1 MADGFACKFCDNR
14 TINKRSIIR
23 HVTKLHESTRLRMGV
38 KKVALYEPVYL
49 QSWTRNPA
57 EGRYWSVEKNGSG
70 TQPAGDAE
78 TYVHLGGVFV
88 REQRRIESLGA
99 GQEAAAT
106 VTAGRS
112 TFSELRPWLERTGWE
127 QTYADVNRNL
137 LRSLTIAPLFRSF
150 PTKRLSLGNSGSG
163 VGRARLDED
172 VVSPAD
178 DERKLAAI
186 SAAID
191 RVMERCEQT
200 ARTTGRTM
208 LCWLQSARPYASYT
222 KPFRFVARASTRKSY
237 FGLLKRFMAMVFR
250 AYRLSAHLRQR
261 ATGIRFKKAQLK
273 SIAAIWNHSVWDQD
287 GATTFD
293 FWRPTK
299 GCDMSGSRVD
309 GKEGDECEDSASEQD
324 DECKDFASEQDDDDH
339 DDDNDDGTED
349 DSLDDNRPDGEWD
362 DEDAESEDDEI
373 AADPRAALIDEVLEL
388 LFGLM
393 IQFST
398 EEIMDGRPA
407 SALLVYFSGVLGF
420 STDCAGFLPARSYT
434 SHLAGLIY
442 VQRLLFLEFALPARE
457 YPLLGV
463 AQRPRTNQV
472 ARLQVVRQKYSV
484 LGAQSPFEEFFSLM
498 AYGRA
503 MAASETPAFLLRWS
517 DDGQVVSHGDAL
529 TLSMECFRTLP
540 DTLLAEAD
548 RLCTELMY
556 DWQPPVELKF
566 VKDSLANT
574 SHGFS
579 FMSDPQNGLSEG
591 HLALSLKACTSQSNR
606 LSRSGGWD
614 WGAVTV
620 YFKQEEAFRECLAG
634 LMLVTGGGLPRGPD
648 LLHLR
653 WRNHMAT
660 ERGIY
665 VYDGSVI

>member
-1 MADGFACKFCDNR
+1 MADNGLLGRFQLIVDPSAQILICCRADCCFALSPIASQVSDHLRDKHHVPSEERREVTRFLRYNVPPLRNPIDAPPREDGSPRDPYLPVADGFTCKFCDNR

-23 HVTKLHESTRLRMGV
+23 HVTKVHESTRLRMGV

-57 EGRYWSVEKNGSG
+57 EGWYWSVEKNGSG

-200 ARTTGRTM
+200 ARTSDRIM

-222 KPFRFVARASTRKSY
+222 KPFRFVARTSTRKSY
-237 FGLLKRFMAMVFR
+237 FGLLKRFIAMVFR

-309 GKEGDECEDSASEQD
+309 GEEGDECEDSASEQD
-324 DECKDFASEQDDDDH
+324 DDDH
-339 DDDNDDGTED
+339 DNDNGDGTED
-349 DSLDDNRPDGEWD
+349 ESLDDNRSDGEGD

-420 STDCAGFLPARSYT
+420 STDCAGFS
-434 SHLAGLIY
+434 
-442 VQRLLFLEFALPARE
+442 Q
-457 YPLLGV
+457 
-463 AQRPRTNQV
+463 
-472 ARLQVVRQKYSV
+472 
-484 LGAQSPFEEFFSLM
+484 
-498 AYGRA
+498 
-503 MAASETPAFLLRWS
+503 
-517 DDGQVVSHGDAL
+517 HG
-529 TLSMECFRTLP
+529 RTLP
-540 DTLLAEAD
+540 ISQGSSTSSASSSSSSPYQQENILSVTGFA
-548 RLCTELMY
+548 C
-556 DWQPPVELKF
+556 
-566 VKDSLANT
+566 SLA
-574 SHGFS
+574 
-579 FMSDPQNGLSEG
+579 
-591 HLALSLKACTSQSNR
+591 
-606 LSRSGGWD
+606 
-614 WGAVTV
+614 
-620 YFKQEEAFRECLAG
+620 
-634 LMLVTGGGLPRGPD
+634 
-648 LLHLR
+648 
-653 WRNHMAT
+653 
-660 ERGIY
+660 
-665 VYDGSVI
+665 